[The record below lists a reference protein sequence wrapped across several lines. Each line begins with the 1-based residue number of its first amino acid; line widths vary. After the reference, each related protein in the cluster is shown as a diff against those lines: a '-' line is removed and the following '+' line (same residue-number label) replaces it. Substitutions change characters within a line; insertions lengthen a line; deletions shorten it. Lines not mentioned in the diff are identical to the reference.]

1 MSTENRKNSAFSAI
15 HAAQVATSL
24 GSQSMISQV
33 VKPLPSSVTDLLNN
47 QSDILATM
55 CNLQKTH
62 ASLSSSHD
70 VFPAVSTTSQYVE
83 NIRDAAFSITGFQ
96 NSLSHSHSVQAS
108 LSALAASPTAKIL
121 NDMRDAINPLAS
133 FQKSLF
139 HTRLAGS
146 SIAALAASPTVKIL
160 DDMRDAIDPLAPF
173 QKSLFH
179 TRLAGSS
186 IAALVAS
193 PTAKILDD
201 IMGAVAA
208 FSVIPN
214 QRTEPHTKNH
224 EQRKKESSII
234 VPPSASLTEESPTQ
248 QIIHPNQAILP
259 ISIDRNILAFINNAY
274 CRVVQLCK
282 EGYFDDAILYWT
294 TTSNLIYNFIPP
306 EIKAFLDCITYL
318 IVTFCLYQKHIRE

>member
-108 LSALAASPTAKIL
+108 LLALAASPTA
-121 NDMRDAINPLAS
+121 
-133 FQKSLF
+133 
-139 HTRLAGS
+139 
-146 SIAALAASPTVKIL
+146 KIL

-186 IAALVAS
+186 IAALAAS

-214 QRTEPHTKNH
+214 QRTEPHITNH

-234 VPPSASLTEESPTQ
+234 VPPSASLMEESPTQ

>member
-108 LSALAASPTAKIL
+108 LS
-121 NDMRDAINPLAS
+121 
-133 FQKSLF
+133 
-139 HTRLAGS
+139 
-146 SIAALAASPTVKIL
+146 ALAASPTVKIL